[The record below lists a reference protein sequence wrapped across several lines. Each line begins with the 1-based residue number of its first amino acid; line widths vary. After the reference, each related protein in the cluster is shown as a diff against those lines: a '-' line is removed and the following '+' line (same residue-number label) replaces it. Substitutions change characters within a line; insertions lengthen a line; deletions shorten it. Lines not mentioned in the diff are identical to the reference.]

1 MASKLRQVQSKAC
14 QTSKLLQSKA
24 CQTSKSL
31 SKQATES
38 YTGMMAKNQKYIQE
52 PATAEKCRE
61 LSKQLFYT
69 RLASIPNRTES
80 FWRELDFVKHSLKN
94 FRTEMPIERVG
105 VAALFGLECF
115 LWFWAAEIA
124 GRGFTVTGYD
134 V

>member
-1 MASKLRQVQSKAC
+1 MSTEQQTGVGKVTRKRDPSFLSLGKL
-14 QTSKLLQSKA
+14 
-24 CQTSKSL
+24 
-31 SKQATES
+31 
-38 YTGMMAKNQKYIQE
+38 NNN
-52 PATAEKCRE
+52 
-61 LSKQLFYT
+61 
-69 RLASIPNRTES
+69 IPNRTES